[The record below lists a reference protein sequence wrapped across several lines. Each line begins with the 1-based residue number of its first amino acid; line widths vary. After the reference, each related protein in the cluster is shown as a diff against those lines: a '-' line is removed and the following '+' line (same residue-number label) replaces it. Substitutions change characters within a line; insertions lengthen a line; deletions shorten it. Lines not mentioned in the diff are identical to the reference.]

1 MTKFGSISEI
11 GKHSVDELVAV
22 GLTEETAADVIKAIG
37 KSGRASSSRK
47 SAQKA
52 PKETAPVEMVE
63 IHRDHSL
70 TGRALELQKIGE
82 SKNISLPPKIYTDIA
97 KKIENADLPKKKL
110 EELVVVADRMFRGH
124 MMAQNESAGIMAAH
138 SIGEPGTQMNLRT
151 FHFAGDSFLSVT
163 RGLPRLIEI
172 VDAHADPLTPSMTV
186 PLREPARSD
195 ESIAKRISSNIE
207 ITRLSSIAS
216 IDTDVT
222 NARLIVRTD
231 PASLDD
237 KGISQD
243 DVIDILSSAKALKGC
258 VETEGFDIVITATD
272 GSYKKLQQMYD
283 AVRNM
288 KIKGIDGIKQSFIR
302 KDEDENGVYYTIIT
316 DGSNLKEIL
325 TIPEVDA
332 PNVKTNSIVEIAS
345 VLGIEAARNAIIE
358 EAFGTLEE
366 AGLNIDIRHIMMVA
380 DLMTNDG
387 TVRSIGRN
395 GISGTKSSVLS
406 RAAFEITSMHL
417 LHAAIVGEVDHLK
430 GVTEN
435 IIVGQPVTLGTGA
448 VNLQYEPG
456 KYKMHRRDN
465 E

>member
-1 MTKFGSISEI
+1 M
-11 GKHSVDELVAV
+11 
-22 GLTEETAADVIKAIG
+22 
-37 KSGRASSSRK
+37 
-47 SAQKA
+47 
-52 PKETAPVEMVE
+52 
-63 IHRDHSL
+63 
-70 TGRALELQKIGE
+70 
-82 SKNISLPPKIYTDIA
+82 
-97 KKIENADLPKKKL
+97 
-110 EELVVVADRMFRGH
+110 
-124 MMAQNESAGIMAAH
+124 
-138 SIGEPGTQMNLRT
+138 
-151 FHFAGDSFLSVT
+151 
-163 RGLPRLIEI
+163 
-172 VDAHADPLTPSMTV
+172 
-186 PLREPARSD
+186 
-195 ESIAKRISSNIE
+195 
-207 ITRLSSIAS
+207 
-216 IDTDVT
+216 
-222 NARLIVRTD
+222 
-231 PASLDD
+231 
-237 KGISQD
+237 
-243 DVIDILSSAKALKGC
+243 
-258 VETEGFDIVITATD
+258 ETEGFDIVITAAE

-283 AVRNM
+283 TVRNM
-288 KIKGIDGIKQSFIR
+288 KIKGIDGIRQAFIR
-302 KDEDENGVYYTIIT
+302 KDEDENGTYFTIIT

-332 PNVKTNSIVEIAS
+332 MNVKTNSIVEIAA

-417 LHAAIVGEVDHLK
+417 LHAAIVGEVDNLK

-456 KYKMHRRDN
+456 KYKIRGDK